1 MARVMKTSTALK
13 LGLMPTVF
21 ATVAALYFAQA
32 VLIPLAVAI
41 LLAFLLTPVVTWLER
56 WRLGRIVAVLLAVGT
71 ALALLGTIGWVVENQ
86 FVEVAGKLPDYRE
99 NIQNKLRR
107 FQGAAGG
114 GFSKAAKGVEDTLK
128 SMASTQPSPA
138 PSAIANLTTATQ

>member
-1 MARVMKTSTALK
+1 MARLTATGTGVK

-32 VLIPLAVAI
+32 VLIPLVVAI
-41 LLAFLLTPVVTWLER
+41 LLAFLLAPVVNWLER
-56 WRLGRIVAVLLAVGT
+56 LRLGRIVAVLLAVGT
-71 ALALLGTIGWVVENQ
+71 ALTVLGTIGWVVERQ
-86 FVEVAGKLPDYRE
+86 FVEVAGRLPDYRD

-114 GFSKAAKGVEDTLK
+114 SFSKAARGVEDTMK
-128 SMASTQPSPA
+128 SMASTQPSTA
-138 PSAIANLTTATQ
+138 PSATANQT